1 MNHIVRIQ
9 SRVRLTNLP
18 DWHVL
23 TVPLWHFRIQS
34 GIRLASL
41 PTDIS
46 LQFLYGIILLEIIY
60 IYTFIQIADNGTAVM

>member
-1 MNHIVRIQ
+1 MQKNAMDILTWYGSVRIQ
-9 SRVRLTNLP
+9 SSIRLTSLP

-23 TVPLWHFRIQS
+23 TVPLWYFRIQS

-46 LQFLYGIILLEIIY
+46 SQFLYNTILIDVI
-60 IYTFIQIADNGTAVM
+60 